1 MNRFSLTLL
10 VGLLV
15 MLWGINGVSS
25 MSTRAVVA
33 GYDGSVVGN
42 VYTPNRIALLGFL
55 GSNLASELI
64 DRGQETVILDKPSRE
79 DEGLDAQGPAS
90 TPVSP

>member
-1 MNRFSLTLL
+1 MNRFSFTLL

-25 MSTRAVVA
+25 MSTRAVLT

-42 VYTPNRIALLGFL
+42 VYSPNRIALLGFL
-55 GSNLASELI
+55 GSHLASELI
-64 DRGQETVILDKPSRE
+64 DRGQQTVILDKPSRE
-79 DEGLDAQGPAS
+79 GEGLDAQGPAS

>member
-25 MSTRAVVA
+25 MSTRAVVV

-42 VYTPNRIALLGFL
+42 VYSPKRIALLGFL

-79 DEGLDAQGPAS
+79 GEGLDAQGPAS
-90 TPVSP
+90 APVSP

>member
-25 MSTRAVVA
+25 MSTRAVVV

-42 VYTPNRIALLGFL
+42 VYSPMRIAMLGFL

-64 DRGQETVILDKPSRE
+64 DRGQETVILDKPHRE
-79 DEGLDAQGPAS
+79 GEGLDAQGPAS
-90 TPVSP
+90 NPVSP

>member
-1 MNRFSLTLL
+1 
-10 VGLLV
+10 

-25 MSTRAVVA
+25 MSTRAVVV

-42 VYTPNRIALLGFL
+42 VYSPMRIAMLGFL

-64 DRGQETVILDKPSRE
+64 HRGQETVILDKPPFE
-79 DEGLDAQGPAS
+79 GEGLDTQGPVS
-90 TPVSP
+90 TPVSH

>member
-1 MNRFSLTLL
+1 
-10 VGLLV
+10 

-25 MSTRAVVA
+25 MSTRAVVVV

-42 VYTPNRIALLGFL
+42 VYSPNRIAMLGFL

-64 DRGQETVILDKPSRE
+64 HRGQETVIPDKPPFE
-79 DEGLDAQGPAS
+79 GEGLDAQGQAF
-90 TPVSP
+90 TQVSH